1 LRKVRHDEAE
11 NGSDNTFHSA
21 PDWCA
26 LRLRGCAGA
35 GIGIQIAQIRRI
47 QFISG
52 FVGVATDQHYYGIY
66 LSGDIAYPIKIEQL
80 V

>member
-1 LRKVRHDEAE
+1 MKQKTAAIIL
-11 NGSDNTFHSA
+11 ST
-21 PDWCA
+21 A
-26 LRLRGCAGA
+26 LLIGALFGCVVVQGA